1 MGVFNVLCSIAEENL
16 GVVVLPSPQ
25 GKIEWSNFVLGRLRL
40 VRTPHLN
47 TALHCWKSKDFPYVA
62 QQSIQSINCKRELNN
77 FVHGRLRL
85 VRAPQIKTLLEVLRA
100 SVFWLTIVFWSTQAL
115 QFAMVISNGD
125 GNARSL
131 NITATPF
138 TD

>member
-62 QQSIQSINCKRELNN
+62 QQSIQSINCKREFNN

-85 VRAPQIKTLLEVLRA
+85 VRTPQTKTLLEVLRA
-100 SVFWLTIVFWSTQAL
+100 SVFWLSMSTQAL